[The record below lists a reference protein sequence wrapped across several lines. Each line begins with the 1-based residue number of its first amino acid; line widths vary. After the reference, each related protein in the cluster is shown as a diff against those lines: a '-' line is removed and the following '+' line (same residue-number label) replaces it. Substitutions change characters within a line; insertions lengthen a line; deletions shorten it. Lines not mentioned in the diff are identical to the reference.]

1 MESKEVIISSDNP
14 FKKNVLLIVHDVHQ
28 DFNTF
33 PLAYGYLAAM
43 LRKNG
48 YSVEVYCMDVFH
60 YTNDQLEKKLLN
72 SEYDLIGA
80 GFMPARFEETVLDLC
95 TTINKHKKK
104 AWFFLGGPGPTPI
117 PEYMLKRLQV
127 DLVVLGEA
135 EHTLVELMEAK
146 LGEKKLADIKGIAYS
161 VGDQVKINQRRPLYR
176 DLDSLPWPAWDLFPM
191 ESYTGS
197 IQMMG
202 MEAKEK
208 MMTITASRGCTD
220 TCSFCYRIEAGLRIR
235 DLKEVIKEMKYL
247 IETYGTTFFQLQDE
261 LFVFPRERVF
271 EFERLVKENN
281 LKISYCCNSRAVLF
295 DEEVAQSL
303 LRSGCKFVN
312 IGFESVDQKVLDE
325 MNKRVT
331 VEENLKALEV
341 ANKVKIGVG
350 LNFLWGFE
358 NDTKET
364 LWKNVEAVKRYNSF
378 DQVRTIRPP
387 SPYPG
392 SPLYYRAVQKGLL
405 AGPDDFFQKF
415 KNSDRMTVNFTRY
428 SEEEYYRMLFEANN
442 ELVLHHFRNTTG
454 DMEAAQELIDS
465 FHRLYFEGDYK
476 FRGSRKYDRESR
488 KKASVSSEEKAATE
502 VLAAETDT
510 AEMDNIKAIE
520 LEKESLLA

>member
-1 MESKEVIISSDNP
+1 MVVESTDAIKSQDDL

-28 DFNTF
+28 EFNTF
-33 PLAYGYLAAM
+33 PLAYGYLAAV
-43 LRKNG
+43 LRKAG

-60 YTNDQLEKKLLN
+60 YTNEQLEKKLYN

-80 GFMPARFEETVLDLC
+80 GFMPARFEETVIDLC
-95 TTINKHKKK
+95 ATINKSKKK

-117 PEYMLKRLQV
+117 PEYMLERLNV

-135 EHTLVELMEAK
+135 EHTIVELMEAK
-146 LGEKKLADIKGIAYS
+146 LGQRKLAEIKGIAYIDN
-161 VGDQVKINQRRPLYR
+161 GQVKINARRPLFR

-220 TCSFCYRIEAGLRIR
+220 TCSFCYRIEKGLRIR
-235 DLKEVIKEMKYL
+235 DLNEVIKEMKYL

-261 LFVFPRERVF
+261 LFVFPRNRVF
-271 EFERLVKENN
+271 EFEKLLQENN
-281 LKISYCCNSRAVLF
+281 LKISYCCNSRAILF
-295 DEEVAQSL
+295 DEEVASSL
-303 LRSGCKFVN
+303 MRSGCKFVN

-341 ANKVKIGVG
+341 ANKVKMGMG

-364 LWKNVEAVKRYNSF
+364 LWKNVEAVKRYNTF

-392 SPLYYRAVQKGLL
+392 SPLYYRAIQKGLL
-405 AGPDDFFQKF
+405 KGPEDFFKKF
-415 KNSDRMTVNFTRY
+415 KNSDLITVNFTRY
-428 SEEEYYRMLFEANN
+428 SDEECYKMLIEANT
-442 ELVLHHFRNTTG
+442 ELILHHFKNTTN
-454 DMEAAQELIDS
+454 DMEEAQELIDA

-476 FRGSRKYDRESR
+476 FRGARKYDRASR
-488 KKASVSSEEKAATE
+488 KKASVSSEEKAEKVELATT
-502 VLAAETDT
+502 LDT
-510 AEMDNIKAIE
+510 INTAQV
-520 LEKESLLA
+520 EKEPIKVMS

>member
-1 MESKEVIISSDNP
+1 MVFESKKVIIPLDNP

-43 LRKNG
+43 LQKSG
-48 YSVEVYCMDVFH
+48 YSVEIYCMDVFH
-60 YTNDQLEKKLLN
+60 YTNDQLEKKLSN
-72 SEYDLIGA
+72 SQYDLIGA
-80 GFMPARFEETVLDLC
+80 GFMPARFEETVVGLC
-95 TTINKHKKK
+95 QSINKYKKK

-117 PEYMLKRLQV
+117 PQYMLERLEV

-135 EHTLVELMEAK
+135 EHTILEIMEAK
-146 LGEKKLADIKGIAYS
+146 LGQRTLAEIKGIAYRD
-161 VGDQVKINQRRPLYR
+161 GDQVRINSRRPLYR
-176 DLDSLPWPAWDLFPM
+176 DLDALPWPAWDLFPM

-208 MMTITASRGCTD
+208 MMTITTSRGCTD
-220 TCSFCYRIEAGLRIR
+220 TCSFCYRIEKGLRIR
-235 DLKEVIKEMKYL
+235 DLNEVIKEIKYL
-247 IETYGTTFFQLQDE
+247 IETYGTTFFQFQDE
-261 LFVFPRERVF
+261 LFVFPRQRVF
-271 EFERLVKENN
+271 EFEELLKEHN

-295 DEEVAQSL
+295 DEEVATSL
-303 LRSGCKFVN
+303 MRLGCKFVN
-312 IGFESVDQKVLDE
+312 IGFESVDQAVLDE

-331 VEENLKALEV
+331 IEENFKALEV

-358 NDTKET
+358 NDTLET
-364 LWKNVEAVKRYNSF
+364 LWKNVEAVKIYNSF

-392 SPLYYRAVQKGLL
+392 SPLYYRAIQKGLL
-405 AGPDDFFQKF
+405 SGPDDFFKKF
-415 KNSDRMTVNFTRY
+415 KNSDIMTVNFTRY
-428 SEEEYYRMLFEANN
+428 SEEEYYRMLFEANKD
-442 ELVLHHFRNTTG
+442 LILHHFKNTTG

-465 FHRLYFEGDYK
+465 FRRLYFEGDYT
-476 FRGSRKYDRESR
+476 FRGARKYDRESR
-488 KKASVSSEEKAATE
+488 KKASISTKKAVADTLVTE
-502 VLAAETDT
+502 S
-510 AEMDNIKAIE
+510 DNITLVQPAE
-520 LEKESLLA
+520 ESVTV